1 MLFHFK
7 NLGNQWQIL
16 VVGKNLKMQ
25 RKKLTVYDYLKCKG
39 QRQLSNLFVH
49 TAEEAAAAEEA
60 EIDFIVAAHD
70 LPQFGIKASLNDV
83 KKIREVA
90 PNCFMQS
97 AGPTPPASEYEA
109 IKYAHDYLSFGVD
122 CIYVGNYS
130 LKWIKAMREENI
142 PTIGHVGLV
151 PGKATWIGGL
161 RAIGK
166 TADEAIGVLRHTLEL
181 QEAGVIGVELE
192 VVPPKVAKIITE
204 KVDIITMSMGSG
216 SDCDAQ
222 FLFSNDVLGWT
233 EGHTPRHA
241 RIYRNFKKEY
251 ERLQQER
258 INAFKE
264 FHNDTINKNFND
276 PKITVKIEEKEF
288 DKFLE
293 LSEKI

>member
-1 MLFHFK
+1 ME
-7 NLGNQWQIL
+7 
-16 VVGKNLKMQ
+16 
-25 RKKLTVYDYLKCKG
+25 RKKLTVYDYLKSKR

-49 TAEEAAAAEEA
+49 TVDEAAAAEEA
-60 EIDFIVAAHD
+60 NIDYIVAAHD
-70 LPQFGIKASLNDV
+70 LPQFGINASLNDV

-90 PNCFMQS
+90 PHCFMQS
-97 AGPTPPASEYEA
+97 AGPIPPASEYEA

-122 CIYVGNYS
+122 CIYVGNHS
-130 LKWIKAMREENI
+130 LKWIKAMRDENI
-142 PTIGHVGLV
+142 PTIGHVGLI

-166 TADEAIGVLRHTLEL
+166 TAEEAIGILRHTLDL

-222 FLFSNDVLGWT
+222 FLFSNDVLGWN
-233 EGHTPRHA
+233 EGHIPRHA
-241 RIYRNFKKEY
+241 RVYRNFKKEY
-251 ERLQQER
+251 ERLQKER
-258 INAFKE
+258 VNAFKE
-264 FHNDTINKNFND
+264 FHKDTINKNFND
-276 PKITVKIEEKEF
+276 PKITVQIEDREF

-293 LSEKI
+293 LSEKV